1 MPREQEQEFI
11 RLATRPLAERAK
23 EQAAAADE
31 LAARLAHADPA
42 DKAAALPDAVR
53 RLEAKAPPPPWRLP
67 LAAGTLLLLLLAA
80 LAILIPRHWREA
92 RILHEIH
99 EQGRSHLLGE
109 WVLRSASSG
118 KPFPPHL
125 HGLEIRQEEQMHR
138 AEAFWKDHPES
149 PAAYSLYIRTY
160 LEPDGSP
167 GLPQD
172 YRETWQRL
180 DSGNALWLLMGAERN
195 ALRALSGRGSRTV
208 ADEARF
214 QQVLGAL
221 RAAAQFERASSTS
234 TELGAIH
241 RPYFRFDAGLAG
253 VHQRRLVLS
262 GGWSDMPFLNGTLV
276 AVEIQAGRLEAAGD
290 EEGMRALVRDLRHVL
305 KLVTDS
311 GRSADLTFNRASIT
325 ARNMALRCGSMGLK
339 EEEAWLERVRDAFP
353 AYFTAR
359 RSAPGPDPRLADS
372 LARQWAGYHL
382 PNLTD
387 EELEPGRL
395 AEYAVADRFT
405 ALAGL
410 LAAML
415 GLGLYGLEM
424 LRRGAGPR
432 GLARG
437 IAPLFRGGDWLWLFG
452 GGLLLPLLWWCGIV
466 WVSPLGCRDIALSY
480 YEFNHVPLMQ
490 PWLSQGLG
498 GVVLILVA
506 MVQIARWRWGKRGDF
521 LCLRPE
527 RMWIGWAMLALA
539 ALFIPLQGIVRYL
552 PARGNEF
559 LLYGSAAGGIP
570 LLWLCWQAGTVCFH
584 PREGSLAGM
593 LLPRTL
599 VPALAAMALLMAA
612 AMPLLR
618 TREIALV
625 EASEILAMDPQDTM
639 LMVMDRKV
647 LMQAQEFF
655 SEAIR

>member
-23 EQAAAADE
+23 ERAAAADE

-42 DKAAALPDAVR
+42 EKAAALPDAVR
-53 RLEAKAPPPPWRLP
+53 RLETKAPPPPWRLP
-67 LAAGTLLLLLLAA
+67 LAAGTLLLFLLAA
-80 LAILIPRHWREA
+80 LAVLIPRHWREA

-99 EQGRSHLLGE
+99 QQGRSHLLGE
-109 WVLRSASSG
+109 WVLNSANSG

-125 HGLEIRQEEQMHR
+125 HGLEIRPDERMRR
-138 AEAFWKDHPES
+138 AEAFWKEHPES

-167 GLPQD
+167 GLPPD
-172 YRETWQRL
+172 YGETWQRL
-180 DSGNALWLLMGAERN
+180 DPGNALWPLIASERH
-195 ALRALSGRGSRTV
+195 ALRALPGMGSRTV
-208 ADEARF
+208 ADETRF
-214 QQVLGAL
+214 QQTLAAL
-221 RAAAQFERASSTS
+221 REAARFERARSTS

-253 VHQRRLVLS
+253 VHQQRLVLI

-311 GRSADLTFNRASIT
+311 GRSADMTFNRASIT

-353 AYFTAR
+353 AYMTAR
-359 RSAPGPDPRLADS
+359 RSAPGPDPKLAES
-372 LARQWAGYHL
+372 LARQWTGYHL
-382 PNLTD
+382 PTLTE

-405 ALAGL
+405 AMAGL
-410 LAAML
+410 LAAVL
-415 GLGLYGLEM
+415 GLGLCGVEM

-437 IAPLFRGGDWLWLFG
+437 IVPLFRGRDWPWLFG

-466 WVSPLGCRDIALSY
+466 WFSPLGCRDIALSF

-506 MVQIARWRWGKRGDF
+506 TVQIARWRWAKRGDF

-539 ALFIPLQGIVRYL
+539 AFFIPLQGVARYL

-570 LLWLCWQAGTVCFH
+570 LMWLFWQAGTVCFQ

-593 LLPRTL
+593 LLLRTL
-599 VPALAAMALLMAA
+599 VPALAALALLMAA

-618 TREIALV
+618 AREIALV
-625 EASEILAMDPQDTM
+625 QASEILTVDPQDPT
-639 LMVMDRKV
+639 LMVMDRKA
-647 LMQAQEFF
+647 LARAQEFF
-655 SEAIR
+655 REAIR

>member
-11 RLATRPLAERAK
+11 RLATRPLAERGK
-23 EQAAAADE
+23 ERAAAADE

-42 DKAAALPDAVR
+42 DKAAALPGAVR

-67 LAAGTLLLLLLAA
+67 LAAGALLLLAV
-80 LAILIPRHWREA
+80 LAVLIPRYWREA

-99 EQGRSHLLGE
+99 QQGRSRFLGQ
-109 WVLRSASSG
+109 WILQSASSG
-118 KPFPPHL
+118 KPFPLHL
-125 HGLEIRQEEQMHR
+125 HGLEIRREEHMHR
-138 AEAFWKDHPES
+138 AEAFWKDHPDS
-149 PAAYSLYIRTY
+149 PAAYSLYVRAYI
-160 LEPDGSP
+160 EPDGSA
-167 GLPQD
+167 GLPPD

-180 DSGNALWLLMGAERN
+180 DPGNALWPLIAAERH
-195 ALRALSGRGSRTV
+195 APRALAGRGGRTV

-214 QQVLGAL
+214 QQSLAAL
-221 RAAAQFERASSTS
+221 REAAQCERASPTS
-234 TELGAIH
+234 AELAALH
-241 RPYFRFDAGLAG
+241 RPYFRFDEGLAG
-253 VHQRRLVLS
+253 IHQRRMLLA
-262 GGWSDMPFLNGTLV
+262 GGMGDMPFLNGALV
-276 AVEIQAGRLEAAGD
+276 VADLQAGRLEAAGD
-290 EEGMRALVRDLRHVL
+290 KEGMRTLVRDLRHVL
-305 KLVTDS
+305 QLAADS
-311 GRSADLTFNRASIT
+311 DLNAEFTFNRASAI
-325 ARNMALRCGSMGLK
+325 ARSLALRCGSMGLK

-359 RSAPGPDPRLADS
+359 RSAPGPNPRLADS
-372 LARQWAGYHL
+372 LTGQWTGYHL
-382 PNLTD
+382 PNLTE

-410 LAAML
+410 LAAAL
-415 GLGLYGLEM
+415 GLGLCGLEM

-437 IAPLFRGGDWLWLFG
+437 LAPLFRGRDRLWLFG

-466 WVSPLGCRDIALSY
+466 WFSPLGCRDIALSF

-506 MVQIARWRWGKRGDF
+506 MVQIARWRWGKRGNF

-570 LLWLCWQAGTVCFH
+570 LLWLFWQAGTVCFH